1 MRHRTTLTATSAAFA
16 VLAPA
21 APLGAPAADDQRQ
34 YGSFLTDSRS
44 GGAADHTFHF
54 GRLTDEVYVGDW
66 DGDGDDTFA
75 VRRGA
80 RFHVT
85 NHLSGGPAQV
95 EFSYGRADDEVLV
108 GDWDG
113 DGDDTIGVRRGT
125 AFHLKTPLTGAPA
138 ER

>member
-21 APLGAPAADDQRQ
+21 ALLGTAAAADQQQ
-34 YGSFLTDSRS
+34 YGFFLTDSRS
-44 GGAADHTFHF
+44 GGVADHTFHF

-66 DGDGDDTFA
+66 DGDGDDTVA

-80 RFHVT
+80 RFYVT

-95 EFSYGRADDEVLV
+95 DFSYGRADDEVLV
-108 GDWDG
+108 GDWAG
-113 DGDDTIGVRRGT
+113 DGSDNVAARPCH
-125 AFHLKTPLTGAPA
+125 AYHLNLTTT
-138 ER
+138 